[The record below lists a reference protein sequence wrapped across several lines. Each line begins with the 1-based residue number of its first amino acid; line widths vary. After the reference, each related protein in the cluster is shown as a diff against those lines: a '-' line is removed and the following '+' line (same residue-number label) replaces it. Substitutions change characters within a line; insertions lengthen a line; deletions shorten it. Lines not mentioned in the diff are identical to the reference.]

1 MMPPLFF
8 KRRNKMANAVVK
20 GGAYCLIHTPD
31 MVIHNGT
38 TQTVER
44 ITNPESEYLKNLDKS
59 LRSYEEVLAYPP
71 NQVYIGNAHPEDLRE
86 LEMPWVNT
94 KWEAKREG
102 KFGVILPQDE
112 FLGLMKAVDVF
123 DLVMLEEG
131 FQSTIEE
138 KVLSM
143 KNLNAKMSA
152 GVGLEKIEA
161 EIKER
166 HAEPLYHNYKLV
178 GCVSRA
184 HDVDVNLT
192 SHVMTENLVVKASG
206 VLALLNLLEKTGL
219 NPEDIDYVI
228 ECSEEACGDMNQRGG
243 GNFAK
248 SIAEMCGCVNA
259 TGSDTRGFCAAPT
272 HTLIEAASLVKSGT
286 YKNVVMVAGGA
297 TAKLGLNGKSHV
309 GKDLPILEDVLGT
322 FAVHI
327 SEDDG
332 VSPILRND
340 IIGRHTV
347 GTGSS
352 PQKVTGALVNDALAK
367 ANLKITDVDV
377 YSVEMQN
384 PDITKPSGAGDVPE
398 ANYKMIGALGVK
410 RGDIEK
416 PELAN
421 FIKEHGLPGWAPT
434 QGHIPSG
441 IPYAGF
447 MVEDMKA
454 GKVNRAMIVGK
465 GSLFLGRMTN
475 LFDGVSIVI
484 EKNEGKGE
492 EASGVSKA
500 EIKNMIADAMSEF
513 AKNLMESQNE

>member
-1 MMPPLFF
+1 
-8 KRRNKMANAVVK
+8 MANAVVR

-44 ITNPESEYLKNLDKS
+44 QVNPESDYLKNLESS
-59 LRSYEEVLAYPP
+59 LRSYEDVLAYPP
-71 NQVYIGNAHPEDLRE
+71 NQVYIGNKHPEDLRGME
-86 LEMPWVNT
+86 LPWVNV
-94 KWEAKREG
+94 KWDAKREG
-102 KFGVILPQDE
+102 KFGIILPQDE
-112 FLGLMKAVDVF
+112 FIGLMKAVDVF
-123 DLVMLEEG
+123 DLVMLEES
-131 FQSTIEE
+131 FQATVEE

-143 KNLNAKMSA
+143 KHLNAKMSA
-152 GVGLEKIEA
+152 GTTIDKIET

-166 HAEPLYHNYKLV
+166 GAEPLYHNNKLV

-192 SHVMTENLVVKASG
+192 SHVMAENLVVKASG
-206 VLALLNLLEKTGL
+206 VLALLNLLEKTDL
-219 NPEDIDYVI
+219 NPEDVDYVI

-272 HTLIEAASLVKSGT
+272 HTLIEAASLVKAGT
-286 YKNVVMVAGGA
+286 YKNVVLVAGGA

-309 GKDLPILEDVLGT
+309 SKGLPILEDVLGT
-322 FAVHI
+322 FAVWV

-332 VSPILRND
+332 VSPVLRND
-340 IIGRHTV
+340 IVGRHTV

-352 PQKVTGALVNDALAK
+352 PQKVTGSLVNDALAK

-377 YSVEMQN
+377 FSVEMQN

-398 ANYKMIGALGVK
+398 ANYKMIGALGAVN
-410 RGDIEK
+410 GDIQKADLPQFIEK
-416 PELAN
+416 
-421 FIKEHGLPGWAPT
+421 HGLPGWAPT

-447 MVEDMKA
+447 MVDDMKS

-475 LFDGVSIVI
+475 LFDGVSIVV
-484 EKNEGKGE
+484 EKNDGKGS

-500 EIKNMIADAMSEF
+500 EIKNMIADAMSDF
-513 AKNLMESQNE
+513 AKRLMENDNE

>member
-1 MMPPLFF
+1 
-8 KRRNKMANAVVK
+8 MANAVVK

-31 MVIHNGT
+31 MVVHNGT

-44 ITNPESEYLKNLDKS
+44 VVNPDSEYLKKIDDS
-59 LRSYEEVLAYPP
+59 LRTYDEVLAYPP
-71 NQVYIGNAHPEDLRE
+71 NQVYIGNAHPEELRG
-86 LEMPWVNT
+86 LEFPWVNT

-102 KFGVILPQDE
+102 KFGCILPQDE
-112 FLGLMKAVDVF
+112 FLGLMKAVDTF

-131 FQSTIEE
+131 FQATVEE
-138 KVLSM
+138 KVLGIKYLS
-143 KNLNAKMSA
+143 AKMSA
-152 GVGLEKIEA
+152 GSPLEEIEK

-166 HAEPLYHNYKLV
+166 GAEPLYHDKKLV

-184 HDVDVNLT
+184 HDVDMNLNA
-192 SHVMTENLVVKASG
+192 HVICENIVVKASG
-206 VLALLNLLEKTGL
+206 VLALLNLLNKTDL
-219 NPEDIDYVI
+219 NPEDVEYVI

-248 SIAEMCGCVNA
+248 SIAEMCSCVNA

-272 HTLIEAASLVKSGT
+272 HTLIEASSLVKAGT

-309 GKDLPILEDVLGT
+309 GKNLPILEDVLGT
-322 FAVHI
+322 FAVCI
-327 SEDDG
+327 AEDDG
-332 VSPILRND
+332 VSPVLRND
-340 IIGRHTV
+340 IIGKHTV

-352 PQKVTGALVNDALAK
+352 PQKVTGALVNEALAK
-367 ANLKITDVDV
+367 ANLKITDIDV

-410 RGDIEK
+410 NGDMPK
-416 PELAN
+416 ADLPK

-447 MVEDMKA
+447 MVDDMKA
-454 GKVNRAMIVGK
+454 GKINRAMIVGK

-484 EKNEGKGE
+484 EKNDGKGE
-492 EASGVSKA
+492 ESSGVSKA
-500 EIKNMIADAMSEF
+500 EIKNMIADAMSDF
-513 AKNLMESQNE
+513 AKNLMENANE

>member
-1 MMPPLFF
+1 
-8 KRRNKMANAVVK
+8 MANAVIK
-20 GGAYCLIHTPD
+20 GGSYCLIHTPD
-31 MVIHNGT
+31 MIVHNGT
-38 TQTVER
+38 TQTVEK
-44 ITNPESEYLKNLDKS
+44 ITNPDSEYLKNIDKS
-59 LRSYEEVLAYPP
+59 IRSYEEVLAYPP
-71 NQVYIGNAHPEDLRE
+71 NQVYIGNAHPEELRK
-86 LEMPWVNT
+86 LESPFLNT
-94 KWEAKREG
+94 KWEAKRDG
-102 KFGVILPQDE
+102 KFGCILPQDE

-123 DLVMLEEG
+123 DLVMLEES
-131 FQSTIEE
+131 FQATIEE

-143 KNLNAKMSA
+143 EYLQATMSP
-152 GVGLEKIEA
+152 GTTLEAIEA
-161 EIKER
+161 EIKDR
-166 HAEPLYHNYKLV
+166 HAEPLYHNKKLV

-184 HDVDVNLT
+184 HDVDTNLT
-192 SHVMTENLVVKASG
+192 SHVMAENLVVKASG
-206 VLALLNLLEKTGL
+206 VLAMLRLLQTSDL
-219 NPEDIDYVI
+219 NPEDVEYVI

-272 HTLIEAASLVKSGT
+272 HTLIEAASLVKAGT

-309 GKDLPILEDVLGT
+309 GKDLPILEDVLGA
-322 FAVHI
+322 FAVNI
-327 SEDDG
+327 AEDDG
-332 VSPILRND
+332 VSPIIRND
-340 IIGRHTV
+340 IVGRHTV

-352 PQKVTGALVNDALAK
+352 PQKVTGALVNEALAK

-377 YSVEMQN
+377 FSVEMQN

-410 RGDIEK
+410 NGDIEK
-416 PELAN
+416 ADLPK

-447 MVEDMKA
+447 VGEDMKS
-454 GKVNRAMIVGK
+454 GKVKRAMIVGK

-475 LFDGVSIVI
+475 LFDGVSVVI
-484 EKNEGKGE
+484 ESNDGKGE
-492 EASGVSKA
+492 QSSGASKA

-513 AKNLMESQNE
+513 AKNFMESDNE

>member
-1 MMPPLFF
+1 
-8 KRRNKMANAVVK
+8 MANAVVK

-44 ITNPESEYLKNLDKS
+44 QTNPDSDYLKNLEAS
-59 LRSYEEVLAYPP
+59 IRSYEDVLAYPP
-71 NQVYIGNAHPEDLRE
+71 NQVYIGNKHPEDLRD
-86 LEMPWVNT
+86 LALPWVNT
-94 KWEAKREG
+94 KWQAKREG
-102 KFGVILPQDE
+102 KFGCILPQDE

-123 DLVMLEEG
+123 DLVMLEEA
-131 FQSTIEE
+131 FQKSVEE
-138 KVLSM
+138 KVLAI
-143 KNLNAKMSA
+143 KNLNATMSE
-152 GVGLEKIEA
+152 GLSLDKIEA
-161 EIKER
+161 EIKDR
-166 HAEPLYHNYKLV
+166 GAEPLYHNNKLV

-184 HDVDVNLT
+184 HDVDLNL
-192 SHVMTENLVVKASG
+192 SAHVIAENIVVKASG
-206 VLALLNLLEKTGL
+206 VLALLNLLEKTDL
-219 NPEDIDYVI
+219 NPADVEYVI

-272 HTLIEAASLVKSGT
+272 HSLIEAASLVKAGT

-309 GKDLPILEDVLGT
+309 GKGLPILEDVLGT
-322 FAVHI
+322 FAVCI
-327 SEDDG
+327 AEDDG
-332 VSPILRND
+332 VSPVLRND
-340 IIGRHTV
+340 VIGRHTV

-352 PQKVTGALVNDALAK
+352 PQKVTGSLVNDALAK

-377 YSVEMQN
+377 FSVEMQN

-398 ANYKMIGALGVK
+398 ANYKMIGALGVMK
-410 RGDIEK
+410 GDIEK
-416 PELAN
+416 KDLPT

-441 IPYAGF
+441 IPYVGF
-447 MVEDMKA
+447 MVDDMKA

-475 LFDGVSIVI
+475 LFDGVSILV
-484 EKNEGKGE
+484 EKNDGKG
-492 EASGVSKA
+492 SQDYGVSKA
-500 EIKNMIADAMSEF
+500 EIKNMIADAMKDF
-513 AKNLMESQNE
+513 AKNLMEKDDE